1 MSGIIEQGSPEWHAQ
16 RAGKFT
22 GSKLVNVVARNKKTG
37 EKLKAWDDLVWSIAV
52 ERITGIQDEGFDSY
66 ATRWGKEVEPF
77 AREAYELATG
87 NFVDQVSF
95 IEHPVYAFVGVSP
108 DGLIGDDGGLEMK
121 APKNSI
127 IHLQRFDTGMPE
139 EFIPQVQGCMWVT
152 GRQWWDFVSFD
163 PRMPEKL
170 RMLRLTIKRDEDYIR
185 KLEAAVLEAEPVVAA
200 LVEKFNRR
208 IAA

>member
-1 MSGIIEQGSPEWHAQ
+1 MNEPIEQGSMEWHAQ

-22 GSKLVNVVARNKKTG
+22 GSKLIDVIARNKKTG

-95 IEHPVYAFVGVSP
+95 IGHPEYAFVGVSP

-121 APKNSI
+121 APKSSI
-127 IHLQRFDTGMPE
+127 IHLQRFDMGMPD

-170 RMLRLTIKRDEDYIR
+170 RMLRLTIKRDEAYIS

-200 LVEKFNRR
+200 LVKKFNRR

>member
-22 GSKLVNVVARNKKTG
+22 GSKLIDVIVRNKKTG

-52 ERITGIQDEGFDSY
+52 ERITGIQNEGFDSY

-95 IEHPVYAFVGVSP
+95 IDHPTYAFVGVSP

-127 IHLQRFDTGMPE
+127 IHLQRFDTGMPD

-170 RMLRLTIKRDEDYIR
+170 RMLRLTIKRDEDYIS